1 VFISGSTVSR
11 ATLHNED
18 EIRRKDIRVGDRVV
32 IEKAGEII
40 PKVVRVLE
48 TKGHKRAAKFAMPTH
63 CPECN
68 STLFRPS
75 DEVVWRCENSN
86 CPAQLKER
94 ILHFASR
101 NAMDIDH
108 LGPAVIDQLVE
119 AGRVLHF
126 SDLYTLKLE
135 ELEPLERLA
144 KKSAQNLLDALQ
156 KSKSAGLARLLHGL
170 GIRHVGQRGA
180 ALLAQRF
187 QTMEKFSQATYEEL
201 EAIMEIGPRIA
212 ESVGAF
218 FSQDANREEIKRL
231 EELGLDLTETVATQG
246 DQLQGKQFVLTG
258 TLENFSRD
266 QAKQKIAA
274 QGGRVT
280 STVSQ
285 KTDYVVAGAD
295 PGSKIDK
302 ARKLGILILNEE
314 EFKKLVGE

>member
-1 VFISGSTVSR
+1 
-11 ATLHNED
+11 
-18 EIRRKDIRVGDRVV
+18 
-32 IEKAGEII
+32 
-40 PKVVRVLE
+40 
-48 TKGHKRAAKFAMPTH
+48 
-63 CPECN
+63 
-68 STLFRPS
+68 
-75 DEVVWRCENSN
+75 
-86 CPAQLKER
+86 
-94 ILHFASR
+94 
-101 NAMDIDH
+101 
-108 LGPAVIDQLVE
+108 
-119 AGRVLHF
+119 
-126 SDLYTLKLE
+126 
-135 ELEPLERLA
+135 
-144 KKSAQNLLDALQ
+144 
-156 KSKSAGLARLLHGL
+156 
-170 GIRHVGQRGA
+170 
-180 ALLAQRF
+180 
-187 QTMEKFSQATYEEL
+187 MEKFSQATYEEL